1 MDKNQYIVVFEI
13 GSSKIVGAVAEK
25 SSAGMVSVSHLV
37 EERLSNCVRYG
48 CVQNVENVK
57 AAINR
62 ILKNIE
68 DQVGGNIKY
77 VYVGVSGRSLH
88 SEVSEVNRGLD
99 AAKPI
104 SAEIISGIIRD
115 ASRNPIKNYE
125 TIAVVPRT
133 YVVDKNVTA
142 DPVGVV
148 GSSIKIKANLI
159 VAKPA
164 IKQNLMRVFSF
175 GIDVKDYIVTPLAV
189 GENVLTDSERLGCML
204 VDLGAETTTVS
215 IYKDGSLAY
224 LATLPLGGRNITRD
238 ISNGLSVLEDTA
250 ERVKKNINNPLE
262 SNVDDIVIEGVNSS
276 EAANFIAARNRE
288 IIANIKNQLNL
299 AGMTADDIRT
309 IVLIGGGAQLKGLE
323 KKLEENTKLS
333 VRMGHY
339 PQSLNILN
347 HSFNRPEYIETFC
360 LLAKAAAEI
369 LPGETCIIRRNYDD
383 GFQVSSTRPA
393 APKPEPEPVKVKK
406 EEKGKSKKT
415 GFLGTLGDR
424 LSKLFTEDD
433 ADDDQ

>member
-1 MDKNQYIVVFEI
+1 MDKNQYIVAFEI

-25 SSAGMVSVSHLV
+25 SPAGMVSVSHLV

-48 CVQNVENVK
+48 VVQNVENVK

-68 DQVGGNIKY
+68 DQVGGNVKY
-77 VYVGVSGRSLH
+77 VYVGVAGRSLH

-99 AAKPI
+99 ATKPI

-175 GIDVKDYIVTPLAV
+175 GIDVKDYLVTPLAV
-189 GENVLTDSERLGCML
+189 GEYVLTDSERLGCML
-204 VDLGAETTTVS
+204 VDMGAETTTVS

-250 ERVKKNINNPLE
+250 ERVKKNINNPLD
-262 SNVDDIVIEGVNSS
+262 SNVDDIVIEGVRSS

-299 AGMTADDIRT
+299 AGMTADDIRS
-309 IVLIGGGAQLKGLE
+309 IVLIGGGAQLQGLS

-347 HSFNRPEYIETFC
+347 HNFNRPEYIETFC
-360 LLAKAAAEI
+360 LLAKAAADI
-369 LPGETCIIRRNYDD
+369 LPGETCIARRNYDD
-383 GFQVSSTRPA
+383 GFQVAGTRPVQ
-393 APKPEPEPVKVKK
+393 PQEPEHEKK
-406 EEKGKSKKT
+406 PHTEEPTKKKKPSWWEKLRT
-415 GFLGTLGDR
+415 KAGEM
-424 LSKLFTEDD
+424 LSEDD
-433 ADDDQ
+433 ADDE

>member
-1 MDKNQYIVVFEI
+1 MDKNQYIVAFEI

-25 SSAGMVSVSHLV
+25 SPAGMVSVSHLV

-238 ISNGLSVLEDTA
+238 ISRSRSNTESSRPRSSVAATEFFVSASTAPSLSMICTGAVSGCSIHV
-250 ERVKKNINNPLE
+250 RSIRRP
-262 SNVDDIVIEGVNSS
+262 IEVFVRSRTPSS
-276 EAANFIAARNRE
+276 EPRFSCER
-288 IIANIKNQLNL
+288 
-299 AGMTADDIRT
+299 
-309 IVLIGGGAQLKGLE
+309 
-323 KKLEENTKLS
+323 S
-333 VRMGHY
+333 VSVSSR
-339 PQSLNILN
+339 
-347 HSFNRPEYIETFC
+347 FRR
-360 LLAKAAAEI
+360 AAASSPRTPS
-369 LPGETCIIRRNYDD
+369 LPCSVISVKRPTSARC
-383 GFQVSSTRPA
+383 VSA
-393 APKPEPEPVKVKK
+393 IY
-406 EEKGKSKKT
+406 
-415 GFLGTLGDR
+415 
-424 LSKLFTEDD
+424 
-433 ADDDQ
+433 